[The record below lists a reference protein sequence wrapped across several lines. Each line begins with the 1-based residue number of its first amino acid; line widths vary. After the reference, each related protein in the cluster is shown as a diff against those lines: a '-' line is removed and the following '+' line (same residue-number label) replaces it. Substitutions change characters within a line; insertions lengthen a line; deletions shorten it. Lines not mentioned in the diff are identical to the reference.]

1 MTPRGLAAR
10 RTSAITPGHHRS
22 PALHPCRGGHWP
34 SARRGIGPALTRANS
49 HNLTRYGFASA
60 CFFTWLL
67 PRTSDAEQSGGL
79 FCILFPG
86 CGGSAAGTGIHS
98 HRPYTRIRIRPVSL
112 HTDSHP
118 ARLCPMRRQ
127 PRFMAEG
134 RFIWPKAMLHR
145 PRAQQCGR
153 FIFATFA
160 AFGISG
166 TRPSVVAD
174 DHIGHNPPVTTAPRP
189 CTRVGAAIGRPR
201 GVGSVPH
208 HPGRIRARCRCT
220 IP

>member
-1 MTPRGLAAR
+1 MT
-10 RTSAITPGHHRS
+10 TSAITPGHHRS

-34 SARRGIGPALTRANS
+34 SARRGFGPAPSRANS

-79 FCILFPG
+79 FCILFPS

-145 PRAQQCGR
+145 PRAQPCGR
-153 FIFATFA
+153 FIFAT
-160 AFGISG
+160 
-166 TRPSVVAD
+166 T
-174 DHIGHNPPVTTAPRP
+174 
-189 CTRVGAAIGRPR
+189 GAHLAR
-201 GVGSVPH
+201 GSVAVIGAGWWRRSGCGPVRC
-208 HPGRIRARCRCT
+208 GRSACAGCPASRLRQAWGPACA
-220 IP
+220 